1 MLFMGLLFLNIII
14 LMVMMFT
21 GNNMNEGL
29 MYALLAYIMIS
40 TPLYLFIQLNTL
52 KKKLQKKDR

>member
-1 MLFMGLLFLNIII
+1 MGLLFLNIII
-14 LMVMMFT
+14 LIVMMFT